1 MSDAASLGGAG
12 VLVTR
17 PAHQADRL
25 CRLIEA
31 HGGRAVRFPALEIR
45 EPRNPEVARALLA
58 AANGFDLLIFVSANA
73 VERAA
78 ADLPTPLSPPIA
90 AVGEATARALRR
102 HGLVPSIL
110 PLGGADSEG
119 LLAAPALADV
129 TGKRVLIV
137 RGEGG
142 RALLG
147 DTLGA
152 RGAAVRHA
160 EIYRRALPAADPAA
174 LLAGWR
180 ETVDVVTVTSRE
192 LLDNLL
198 VLLGD
203 AGRALLLA
211 TPLVVISD
219 RLAAAARAA
228 GFGRVTVA
236 DSALDEA
243 VLEGVLRALADAR

>member
-1 MSDAASLGGAG
+1 MSDAASLRGAG

-31 HGGRAVRFPALEIR
+31 HGGRAVRFPAVEIQ
-45 EPRNPEVARALLA
+45 EPRELESARSLLA
-58 AANGFDLLIFVSANA
+58 AANGFDLLVFVSANA

-78 ADLPTPLSPPIA
+78 DHLPSPLRAWMA

-102 HGLVPSIL
+102 HGLEPSIL
-110 PLGGADSEG
+110 PVGSADSEG
-119 LLAAPALADV
+119 LLAAPGLADV

-142 RALLG
+142 RPLLG
-147 DTLGA
+147 DALAA
-152 RGAAVRHA
+152 RGAEVRYA
-160 EIYRRALPAADPAA
+160 EVYRRALPAADPAA

-180 ETVDVVTVTSRE
+180 ETVHVVTVSSRE

-203 AGRALLLA
+203 AGRARLLA

-219 RLAAAARAA
+219 RLAAAARTA
-228 GFGRVTVA
+228 GFTRVAVA
-236 DSALDEA
+236 ASALDEA
-243 VLEGVLRALADAR
+243 VLEGILRALADAR

>member
-1 MSDAASLGGAG
+1 MSDAASLRGAG

-31 HGGRAVRFPALEIR
+31 HGGRAVRFPAVEIR
-45 EPRNPEVARALLA
+45 EPRELENAKSLLA
-58 AANGFDLLIFVSANA
+58 AANGFDLVVFVSANA
-73 VERAA
+73 VDSA
-78 ADLPTPLSPPIA
+78 ADHLPSPLRATVA

-102 HGLVPSIL
+102 HGLEPSIL
-110 PLGGADSEG
+110 PVGSADSEG
-119 LLAAPALADV
+119 LLAAPGLADV
-129 TGKRVLIV
+129 TGRRVLIV

-142 RALLG
+142 RPLLG
-147 DTLGA
+147 DALA
-152 RGAAVRHA
+152 KRGAEVRYA
-160 EIYRRALPAADPAA
+160 EVYRRALPASDPAA
-174 LLAGWR
+174 LLSRWR

-203 AGRALLLA
+203 AGRARLLA

-219 RLAAAARAA
+219 RLAATARAA
-228 GFGRVTVA
+228 GFTRVAVA
-236 DSALDEA
+236 ASALDDA